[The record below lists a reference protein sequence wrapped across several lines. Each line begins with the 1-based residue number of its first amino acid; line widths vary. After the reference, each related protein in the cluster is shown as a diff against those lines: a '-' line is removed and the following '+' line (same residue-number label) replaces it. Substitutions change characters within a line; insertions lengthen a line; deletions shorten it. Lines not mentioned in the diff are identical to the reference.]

1 MRKTQVEG
9 PDQGAAGH
17 TLPTVPDDG
26 KVHVPKILTPDP
38 AILPWKAQRAIEYY
52 LDMPERDL
60 TTCVDVAGRKAGM
73 APNEF
78 RAYFNQPAVQEIIK
92 KKADLIDQ
100 AVAERRA
107 AARVLTEDFI
117 DAQTVALLDAPGE
130 KATSA
135 RVRMLEI
142 AYKRFGMLIE
152 KHENSGAGG
161 APMAFQIIRLGQ
173 KKEQSA

>member
-107 AARVLTEDFI
+107 AARVLTEDF
-117 DAQTVALLDAPGE
+117 LDANTVSILEDKGAPANA
-130 KATSA
+130 K
-135 RVRMLEI
+135 VRMIEVG
-142 AYKRFGMLIE
+142 YRRFGMLTD
-152 KHENSGAGG
+152 KVENTGKGG
-161 APMAFQIIRLGQ
+161 APMAFELVRIGARKANGN
-173 KKEQSA
+173 